1 VEETTSIMKI
11 HIIGGGNLG
20 VAIAKGISKF
30 SKGNQI
36 TITRRNTAIL
46 YLEQLGITCLVQ

>member
-36 TITRRNTAIL
+36 TITRRNTAAYYI
-46 YLEQLGITCLVQ
+46 